1 VEGAGHV
8 RRLGRRSWARETV
21 VQRFWARKGL
31 EQLDYEVREGEV
43 NVTVWF
49 AWLVAA
55 QRRQQR
61 AAELSGGGGGKTKRK
76 SAPR

>member
-1 VEGAGHV
+1 M
-8 RRLGRRSWARETV
+8 
-21 VQRFWARKGL
+21 
-31 EQLDYEVREGEV
+31 REGKA

-61 AAELSGGGGGKTKRK
+61 AVELAAGVVEKQRKTNT
-76 SAPR
+76 PR

>member
-8 RRLGRRSWARETV
+8 RAARSLELGTRNGGVAI
-21 VQRFWARKGL
+21 WARKRL
-31 EQLDYEVREGEV
+31 EQLDHEVREGEA

-55 QRRQQR
+55 QRR
-61 AAELSGGGGGKTKRK
+61 
-76 SAPR
+76 